1 MIHTYD
7 ELLKELGILPDG
19 NSFEISRQLKEK
31 RNEKKALMTSRQSAE
46 ENRRLEQE
54 IHAIYEAEVYFEKL
68 AKEEKK
74 EDKLDGFD
82 YSMFQNIAPKKKKV
96 KRTIPKVEED
106 TADEDEGLSFE
117 ERYDNIIG
125 LMGTPDG
132 FTAGLKKL
140 EKLAEDGYVLA
151 QKKAG
156 QVYFDGQR
164 GIEVNWKTAKYW
176 FEKAA
181 NQGDALS
188 QNYMGLFYTNENDYF
203 KRDREQAIYWY
214 EKAAEQGLPV
224 AYWNM
229 ALSFDVLF
237 EIKDEKKAFYW
248 YKKAAEAGYIDA
260 FNLLGVCYHKGIG
273 TDKDVE
279 AAVEWY
285 EKAAEYDVKEAYW
298 NLAIIYTFIEEKR
311 DDKKAFYWYKKAAE
325 EGYTDAYNELGVCY
339 KQGIGTDKDVEAA
352 IEWYEKAVECSNKIA
367 YACWNLGVVYESENV
382 KDEKKA
388 FYWYKKAAEEGY
400 ERAYNELGK
409 RYREGIGTE
418 KNIEEAVRWYKKA
431 AEIENAD
438 AMYELGRIYEEVYR
452 DYNEAANWYIEAS
465 RRGNKAAEGMAS
477 KFVYV

>member
-106 TADEDEGLSFE
+106 TADEDECLSFE

-181 NQGDALS
+181 NQGEALS
-188 QNYMGLFYTNENDYF
+188 QNYMGIFYTNENDYF

-229 ALSFDVLF
+229 AQSFDGLF

-260 FNLLGVCYHKGIG
+260 FNQLGICYREGIG
-273 TDKDVE
+273 TDEDFD
-279 AAVEWY
+279 AAIEWY

-298 NLAIIYTFIEEKR
+298 NLGIIYGYTEEKK
-311 DDKKAFYWYKKAAE
+311 DDKAAFYWFKRAAE
-325 EGYTDAYNELGVCY
+325 GEYEDAYLKVGIYYHLG
-339 KQGIGTDKDVEAA
+339 KGTEKNIETA
-352 IEWYEKAVECSNKIA
+352 IQWYEKAAECGSEE
-367 YACWNLGVVYESENV
+367 ACWNLGVVYECENV

-388 FYWYKKAAEEGY
+388 FYWYKKAAEAGDEG
-400 ERAYNELGK
+400 AYNELGK
-409 RYREGIGTE
+409 RYREGIGIE

-431 AEIENAD
+431 AETENAD
-438 AMYELGRIYEEVYR
+438 AMYELGRIYDEVYR
-452 DYNEAANWYIEAS
+452 DESEATGWYLKAS
-465 RRGNKAAEGMAS
+465 DLGNKAAEEMLSTFA
-477 KFVYV
+477 YR